1 MKKVYEFAAIPVL
14 ISSKMFLG
22 FQYKVIHLLT
32 EIRDGME
39 NVGNLLKAEN
49 TSFQLT
55 TFENLADFYKFDQS
69 LTDKVMEKNIVREFI
84 FTVQLQLSVPLS
96 FLLPWISAHITRKN
110 VSAPPAPPSWGE
122 KYYKL
127 PKLNKHMDP

>member
-22 FQYKVIHLLT
+22 FQYKVLHLLT

-39 NVGNLLKAEN
+39 NIGNLLKAEN

-55 TFENLADFYKFDQS
+55 TFENLEDFYKFDQS
-69 LTDKVMEKNIVREFI
+69 LTDKVIEKNFVRKFT
-84 FTVQLQLSVPLS
+84 FTVQLQLSIPLT
-96 FLLPWISAHITRKN
+96 FLLHWISAHIT
-110 VSAPPAPPSWGE
+110 
-122 KYYKL
+122 
-127 PKLNKHMDP
+127 

>member
-22 FQYKVIHLLT
+22 FQYKVPHLLT

-39 NVGNLLKAEN
+39 NIGNLLKAEN

-55 TFENLADFYKFDQS
+55 TFENLEDFYKGIY
-69 LTDKVMEKNIVREFI
+69 LHRAAPIKR
-84 FTVQLQLSVPLS
+84 PLKS
-96 FLLPWISAHITRKN
+96 
-110 VSAPPAPPSWGE
+110 PAP
-122 KYYKL
+122 
-127 PKLNKHMDP
+127 LNKRTHYAKKYKCPTCTPFLRRKIL

>member
-1 MKKVYEFAAIPVL
+1 MLHF
-14 ISSKMFLG
+14 
-22 FQYKVIHLLT
+22 LT

-39 NVGNLLKAEN
+39 NIGNLLKAEN

-55 TFENLADFYKFDQS
+55 TFENLEDFYKFDQS

-96 FLLPWISAHITRKN
+96 FLLP
-110 VSAPPAPPSWGE
+110 
-122 KYYKL
+122 
-127 PKLNKHMDP
+127 

>member
-22 FQYKVIHLLT
+22 FQYKVLHLLT

-39 NVGNLLKAEN
+39 NIGNLLKAED

-55 TFENLADFYKFDQS
+55 TFENLEDFYKGIY
-69 LTDKVMEKNIVREFI
+69 LHCAAPIKR
-84 FTVQLQLSVPLS
+84 PLK
-96 FLLPWISAHITRKN
+96 F
-110 VSAPPAPPSWGE
+110 PPP
-122 KYYKL
+122 
-127 PKLNKHMDP
+127 LNKRTHYAKKYKCPTRTPFLRRKIL